1 MLRQRVLT
9 ALVLAVLAVWGV
21 YGLPPAVFSAVVAVL
36 VLLAAW
42 EWSRLTH
49 LFRPVARAAYVLVVA
64 AAIAGLSGAGAGA
77 VFAVLVAALLWWLA
91 AFVWVLRFPAGSGL
105 WQAGWLPPAVA
116 GLLVMVPT
124 WAAIATVH
132 RAFGPSYL
140 LTVFLLVWGADIG
153 AYFAGRRWG
162 RHKLAPQVSPGKT
175 WQGFAGALA
184 VAAVVTGVATWYF
197 QASPWFPLVCFA
209 AVLASVLGDLVES
222 MFKRL
227 ADVKDS
233 SQLLPGHGGIL
244 DRVDSVTAAAPVYA
258 AGLLVI
264 GGGA

>member
-1 MLRQRVLT
+1 MLRQRIIT

-21 YGLPPAVFSAVVAVL
+21 YRLPPTLFSVVIAGI

-42 EWSRLTH
+42 EWSRLAH
-49 LFRPVARAAYVLVVA
+49 LDRPAHRAFYVLAVAVAITGVA
-64 AAIAGLSGAGAGA
+64 AVGADA
-77 VFAVLVAALLWWLA
+77 VFAVLGAALLWWFA
-91 AFVWVLRFPAGSGL
+91 ALVWVLRFPAGSRV
-105 WQAGWLPPAVA
+105 WRTGWPAPALA
-116 GLLVMVPT
+116 GLLVMVPA

-132 RAFGPSYL
+132 RSFDPSYL
-140 LTVFLLVWGADIG
+140 LTLLLLVWGADIG

-162 RHKLAPQVSPGKT
+162 RHKLAPRVSPGKT
-175 WQGFAGALA
+175 REGLGGALL
-184 VAAVVTGVATWYF
+184 VAALVTAVATWYF
-197 QASPWFPLVCFA
+197 QPSPWFLLVCLA

-227 ADVKDS
+227 EDVKDS
-233 SQLLPGHGGIL
+233 SQLLPGHGGVL

-258 AGLLVI
+258 AGLLLL